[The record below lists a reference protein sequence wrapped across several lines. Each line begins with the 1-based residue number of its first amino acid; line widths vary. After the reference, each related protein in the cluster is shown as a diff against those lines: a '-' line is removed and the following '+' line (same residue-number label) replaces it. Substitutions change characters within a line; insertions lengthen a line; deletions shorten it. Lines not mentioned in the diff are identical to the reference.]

1 MQTSLAVRRQGVQL
15 PLALFMAGKLGSRG
29 RLNAVV
35 PGSLVHIVN
44 QLSGRRYLVDTG
56 ASFWIFPHKS
66 STPPSGQKLTGP
78 DGQMIPC
85 WGEKRIVLV
94 FHGRRFAWTFLL
106 ADVQFPIIGV
116 NFLRQNRLLV
126 DPAANRLVDT
136 LSFESF
142 PTVTELS
149 SRRPSL
155 QTGPRPVS

>member
-1 MQTSLAVRRQGVQL
+1 L
-15 PLALFMAGKLGSRG
+15 AGKLGSRG

-35 PGSLVHIVN
+35 PGSLVHIVD

-56 ASFWIFPHKS
+56 ASFSIFPHKS

-78 DGQMIPC
+78 DGQLIPC

-116 NFLRQNRLLV
+116 DFLVSLLCT
-126 DPAANRLVDT
+126 LVSLLCT
-136 LSFESF
+136 LVSLLCTLVGEG
-142 PTVTELS
+142 S
-149 SRRPSL
+149 SSPPLLINS
-155 QTGPRPVS
+155 PRGT